1 MPKIKI
7 IFSDFELLAELNQTQ
22 TAKKIFSLLPISS
35 KTNVWGEEIYFEI
48 PLKAGLEK
56 DAKEDVEVGELG
68 YWPQGNGFCI
78 FFGPTPVSKDD
89 KPKAYS
95 KVNIIGRL
103 LELPKAKLK
112 SVQSGAKIKIEQAEK
127 EK

>member
-7 IFSDFELLAELNQTQ
+7 IFSDFEVLAELNQTES
-22 TAKKIFSLLPISS
+22 AKKIFSLLPISS
-35 KTNVWGEEIYFEI
+35 QANLWGEEIYFEI

-56 DAKEDVEVGELG
+56 DAREEVEIGELG
-68 YWPQGNGFCI
+68 YWREGNAFCI
-78 FFGPTPVSKDD
+78 FFGPTPVSRGE
-89 KPKAYS
+89 KPRAYS
-95 KVNIIGRL
+95 KVNIIGKL
-103 LELPKAKLK
+103 LELPKDKLK